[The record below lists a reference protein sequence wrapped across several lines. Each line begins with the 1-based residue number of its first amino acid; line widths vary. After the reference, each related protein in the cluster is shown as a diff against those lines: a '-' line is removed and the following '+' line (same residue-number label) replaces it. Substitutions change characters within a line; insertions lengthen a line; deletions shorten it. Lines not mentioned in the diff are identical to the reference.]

1 MFCKIGWCCSGGG
14 AVVGVGYNFK
24 ALAKNI
30 CSEEKW
36 YSSCGCKL
44 LQVDLLSVYNLKTWR
59 YGGKMSSFLVQ
70 IQYFEC
76 PIYYTQRIKV

>member
-14 AVVGVGYNFK
+14 AVGVGYNFK
-24 ALAKNI
+24 ALSKNI

-36 YSSCGCKL
+36 HSSCGYKL

-59 YGGKMSSFLVQ
+59 HGKMSSFLVQ
-70 IQYFEC
+70 IQYVVC
-76 PIYYTQRIKV
+76 DILHTTY